1 MYLVVI
7 GSFDQYLF
15 QNPQEH
21 LQYIWHGLELIAFG
35 NFCTIATK
43 KIQCEVYKGVFG
55 KNVQRLPYYD
65 KKNWKS
71 PNLDNE
77 FLKVVRTKHDS

>member
-7 GSFDQYLF
+7 GKFDQYFF

-35 NFCTIATK
+35 NFCTTTTK
-43 KIQCEVYKGVFG
+43 KSNVKCVGVFG
-55 KNVQRLPYYD
+55 KNVQKLPYYD
-65 KKNWKS
+65 KKN
-71 PNLDNE
+71 LE
-77 FLKVVRTKHDS
+77 VTQFRQ